1 MRVRLPVCLAFFAA
15 VVGAGSVGAQRPHA
29 AERIDFQPYLFET
42 TDRSLQAMAEW
53 GTLSVP
59 EYHARRNGRRVQL
72 AVVRFRSTARQPG
85 PPIIWLAGGPG
96 LDAID
101 AARQNQPAGYA
112 RNASML
118 KLFLKLREL
127 GDVII
132 FDQRGT
138 GYSRPALKCARPGT
152 PLPLDRPLTADD
164 LIAAESVRA
173 AACRVLWEGARVD
186 LNAFNSL
193 EIADDVDAIRRAI
206 GASRIALAGG
216 SYGAH
221 LGLTAIRRHGDRV
234 VWAVLRN
241 VEGPD
246 DGADLPSRMDEILR
260 GVDQAVRVDPRW
272 ASRLPDFIG
281 TVRATIARLARAP
294 ERVELKDPAGGPSTF
309 VTVGSFDL
317 RFATAAGRGLTD
329 EIRQLPAR
337 YAAMEQGDFSW
348 LARQSLAA
356 RRSTP
361 GDAQSVAVDCADG
374 VSANRRALAAES
386 AAGSIVGAVMDLPW
400 PENCPAWGIRDLGE
414 VNRSPVRSTVPV
426 LMISGELDGLTPPS
440 NALAALRTLPNGR
453 HLLIQGV
460 AHGVHDA
467 YFSSPDVLPL
477 VFEFARTGRI
487 SRDRVGRPLELSAP

>member
-1 MRVRLPVCLAFFAA
+1 MTVRRPVHLALL
-15 VVGAGSVGAQRPHA
+15 VGLLDAGGVGAQRPPA
-29 AERIDFQPYLFET
+29 ARHIAFQPYLFET

-59 EYHARRNGRRVQL
+59 EYHARPDGRRIQL
-72 AVVRFRSTARQPG
+72 SVVRFRSTAMQPG
-85 PPIIWLAGGPG
+85 PPIVWLAGGPG

-152 PLPLDRPLTADD
+152 PLPLDRPLTAED
-164 LIAAESVRA
+164 LLSAESVRA
-173 AACRVLWEGARVD
+173 AACRALWKDAGVD
-186 LNAFNSL
+186 LAAYNSV

-221 LGLTAIRRHGDRV
+221 LGLTTIRRHGGHV
-234 VWAVLRN
+234 AWAVLRN

-246 DGADLPSRMDEILR
+246 DGADLPSRMDELLR
-260 GVDQAVRVDPRW
+260 GVDQAVRADPRW
-272 ASRLPDFIG
+272 ASRLPDFMG

-317 RFATAAGRGLTD
+317 RFATAAGRGLTE

-337 YAAMEQGDFSW
+337 YLAMSQGDFSW
-348 LARQSLAA
+348 LARQSLAL
-356 RRSTP
+356 RRPTA
-361 GDAQSVAVDCADG
+361 GEAQAVAVDCADG
-374 VSANRRALAAES
+374 VSAERAAMVRRTAAS
-386 AAGSIVGAVMDLPW
+386 SIVGDVMDLPW
-400 PENCPAWGIRDLGE
+400 PANCAAWGIRDLGE
-414 VNRSPVRSTVPV
+414 VNRSPVRSTAPV

-453 HLLIQGV
+453 HLLVQGV
-460 AHGVHDA
+460 AHGVQDT
-467 YFSSPDVLPL
+467 YFSTPEVLPL
-477 VFEFARTGRI
+477 VLEFARTGGI